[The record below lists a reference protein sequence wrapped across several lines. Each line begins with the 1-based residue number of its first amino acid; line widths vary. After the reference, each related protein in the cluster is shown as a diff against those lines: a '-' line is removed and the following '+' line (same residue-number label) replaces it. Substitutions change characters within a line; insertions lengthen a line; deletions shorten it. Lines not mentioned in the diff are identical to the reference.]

1 LNVAEQSDIIIV
13 GAGAIGLC
21 SAFYLNEAGFSVII
35 VDREPE
41 KSEATCSFGN
51 AGMIVASHIIP
62 LAAPGVV
69 RQGLKWLL
77 DPESPFSIDFR
88 FDANLLTWLWKFK
101 KAANQRHMEMA
112 AILLSELGLRS
123 RSLYEDLSK
132 ELDFNL
138 KTKGI
143 LMLCHL
149 DKTLEEEIKTA
160 AWVKELGM
168 EAKVMS
174 REKIQS
180 LQPGITVSAVGGVH
194 YPLDAHI
201 DPNAFMSRIREYLL
215 AKGVRILYDQDVKQV
230 EIKGQKVT
238 AILTVSDRFEAEFYV
253 LAAGAHS
260 PELVNSLPV
269 TLPMQSGKGYSLTIH
284 DPPKMPR
291 IPALLIESR
300 VAMTPL
306 ENKLRI
312 GGTMTITGTDRSINQ
327 HKINGILKSIP
338 KYFPEFNSDWSEG
351 VDVWVGLRPC
361 SPDGLPYIGK
371 FGKVKN
377 LVSATGHAMLGISL
391 APITGKLVLQ
401 IIKGQKTEVNI
412 NALSPDRF

>member
-1 LNVAEQSDIIIV
+1 MDVAEQSDIVII
-13 GAGAIGLC
+13 GAGVIGLC
-21 SAFYLNEAGFSVII
+21 SAFYLKEAGFAVTI
-35 VDREPE
+35 VDRESA
-41 KSEATCSFGN
+41 KSEAACSYGN
-51 AGMIVASHIIP
+51 AGMIVPSHIIP
-62 LAAPGVV
+62 LAAPGAVS
-69 RQGLKWLL
+69 QGLKWLL
-77 DPESPFSIDFR
+77 DRESPFSIDFR

-112 AILLSELGLRS
+112 ANLLRELGLRS

-132 ELDFNL
+132 ELNFKLN
-138 KTKGI
+138 TQGI
-143 LMLCHL
+143 LMLCHS
-149 DKTLEEEIKTA
+149 DKTLEEEIKA
-160 AWVKELGM
+160 ADRARELGM
-168 EAKVMS
+168 EANVMT

-180 LQPGITVSAVGGVH
+180 MEPGITVSAVGGVH

-201 DPNAFMSRIREYLL
+201 DPNEFMSRIREYLL
-215 AKGVRILYDQDVKQV
+215 GRGVRILYDQKVNQV

-238 AILTVSDRFEAEFYV
+238 AILTVSDRFEADYFV
-253 LAAGAHS
+253 LAAGANS
-260 PELVNSLPV
+260 SELVKNLPV
-269 TLPMQSGKGYSLTIH
+269 ALPLQSGKGYSLTIY

-291 IPALLIESR
+291 IPALLIESK

-312 GGTMTITGTDRSINQ
+312 GGTMTITGTDRSIDK

-338 KYFPEFNSDWSEG
+338 KYFPEFNSGWTKG
-351 VDVWVGLRPC
+351 VNVWVGLRPC

-412 NALSPDRF
+412 TGLSPDRF